1 MACRGVF
8 FALTTSQEAHLL
20 ELATDEERCEYIQE
34 DIEAAWDEEHL
45 LETDKAWDAIHRCLT
60 DGTLSAAPSAD
71 PLGKLIL
78 GGKQLHS
85 NTRSYIINLIEHRE
99 LAELSAALARVTEEW
114 MKARYD
120 QLSNSDYPRELISGR
135 DWEYTWDW
143 FSGIPEFI
151 GQADREGRSVIFT
164 VDQ

>member
-8 FALTTSQEAHLL
+8 FALSSTEREHLL
-20 ELATDEERCEYIQE
+20 AVSSDSDRLQYIQE
-34 DIEAAWDEEHL
+34 NIEAAWDEAHL
-45 LETDKAWDAIHRCLT
+45 FQTDKAWDAIHRCLT
-60 DGTLSAAPSAD
+60 EGSLTIARSSS

-78 GGKQLHS
+78 GGTQLYS
-85 NTRSYIINLIEHRE
+85 DTQSYIVNLVEHGE
-99 LAELSAALARVTEEW
+99 LAEISAALKTVTKEW
-114 MKARYD
+114 MKSRYE
-120 QLSNSDYPRELISGR
+120 QLRNTDYPQEFVSEQ

-151 GQADREGRSVIFT
+151 ARADGEGRTVIFT